1 MKQSMARVLGGLALL
16 GAVATSG
23 AAHADPSGYVGTW
36 SGSLSG
42 SAFTLVIWNTG
53 SDPHATISFG
63 STTETLQILGK
74 KAGQGVEYFY
84 RAGDAAPISIYV
96 QGSQTRLGYFEKDGV
111 RNLDLTLVP

>member
-16 GAVATSG
+16 GALATSG

-63 STTETLQILGK
+63 STTETLQVLGK
-74 KAGQGVEYFY
+74 KASEGVEYFY
-84 RAGDAAPISIYV
+84 RVGDAAPISVYV
-96 QGSQTRLGYFEKDGV
+96 ESSQTRLGYFEKNDV
-111 RNLDLTLVP
+111 RIVDLTLVP